1 MAACSDYLEK
11 KILDYVLRDQAD
23 WAPTAVYLSLHSSD
37 PTDDDGGEI
46 TAGSNTYVRQAI
58 TFAAA
63 HATTGVIA
71 SNSVETFSDMPGVT
85 VTHMGLHDAET
96 DGNLLFH
103 SALAAS
109 KTVAA
114 GDTVQFASGA
124 ITVTL
129 A

>member
-11 KILDYVLRDQAD
+11 KILDYVLRDTAD

-46 TAGSNTYVRQAI
+46 TAGSNSYARQAI
-58 TFAAA
+58 AFDAA
-63 HATTGVIA
+63 HATNGTIA
-71 SNSVETFSDMPGVT
+71 NSDIETFSDMPGVT
-85 VTHMGLHDAET
+85 VTHMGIHDHVSAG
-96 DGNLLFH
+96 DLLFH
-103 SALAAS
+103 STLAAN

-114 GDTVQFASGA
+114 GDTVQFAAGS
-124 ITVTL
+124 IVITL